1 MTIDNDTILSIFA
14 IILLIGVSIML
25 GCQYMNKK
33 KNNHKKMKWTCG
45 VEGGCEMTMHGS
57 YNSKKEC
64 EQKCGGNGG
73 NDDYDYEYEE
83 ENYKN
88 LKDQMEEVYKD
99 KEDLK
104 NRMEEHKRQM
114 GLESKGF

>member
-1 MTIDNDTILSIFA
+1 MTFDSDTILSIFA

-33 KNNHKKMKWTCG
+33 KKNHNNKKMKWTCG

-64 EQKCGGNGG
+64 EQKCGGNGE
-73 NDDYDYEYEE
+73 NDDNEYEDE
-83 ENYKN
+83 EDYKS
-88 LKDQMEEVYKD
+88 LREQMEEV
-99 KEDLK
+99 
-104 NRMEEHKRQM
+104 QV
-114 GLESKGF
+114 

>member
-33 KNNHKKMKWTCG
+33 KKNHNNKKMKWTCG

-64 EQKCGGNGG
+64 EQKCGG
-73 NDDYDYEYEE
+73 DEYDNEYDEE
-83 ENYKN
+83 ENYKS
-88 LKDQMEEVYKD
+88 LKEQMEEVHKD

-114 GLESKGF
+114 ELESKSF